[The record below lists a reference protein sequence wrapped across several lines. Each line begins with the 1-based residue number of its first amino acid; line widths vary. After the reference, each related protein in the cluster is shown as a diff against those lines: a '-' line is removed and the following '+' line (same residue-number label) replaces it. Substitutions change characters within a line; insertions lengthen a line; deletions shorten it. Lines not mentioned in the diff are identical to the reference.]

1 MAATTA
7 ALMRIEAPINVNAN
21 CHWRRV
27 SRLRLKGGKY
37 SWAGCGSSA
46 LPYELP
52 TASPAGFVSPVS
64 APDALPAEIVGFSL
78 SPEESPCALSSPDCG
93 KFVSIIRFYRQTIL
107 TQSTLAVLLPKAL
120 LASSAEHHAKSAE
133 LPAKKPVPAQPAQ
146 PAAGQPAASPEPAFW
161 RGASRRL
168 RDPFRPHRPKQGR
181 GRSPLKRL
189 ASLAGIATIIITLG
203 LLLAAFVVLC
213 AVIGVFLV
221 ETIIGT

>member
-1 MAATTA
+1 M
-7 ALMRIEAPINVNAN
+7 NAN

-37 SWAGCGSSA
+37 SWAGCGSSVS
-46 LPYELP
+46 PDELP
-52 TASPAGFVSPVS
+52 PASQAGFVSSVS

-107 TQSTLAVLLPKAL
+107 TQSTLAVLLPKTL

-133 LPAKKPVPAQPAQ
+133 LPAKPQVSERAAEQSSNPVPAQPAQ
-146 PAAGQPAASPEPAFW
+146 PAAGQAAASPEPAFW

-181 GRSPLKRL
+181 GRGPLKRL
-189 ASLAGIATIIITLG
+189 ASLVGIATIIITLG